1 MMLSTLTRG
10 LQSASPI
17 EPGWATLGGMGR
29 FGEAGEIARL
39 GLKARTPDSK
49 RNVPSACRVAGRA
62 ASPAFGSFLE
72 KFTARRVASSWLPAS
87 RMMYH
92 AGFGPDGVFTAPL
105 KRGSVI
111 VPLGLPLG
119 TFMPVSASIGMS
131 NLPDFNNWTGP
142 ASSGSAS
149 ESAGGNWDMSTFV
162 PVDAKGGMMLHPG
175 PGPLAAGPGPFPAST
190 TRPSRRPSPS
200 CLPCA
205 DAAPGRSMPVA
216 SAIAETHAI
225 VLRPRLLPS
234 QLG

>member
-1 MMLSTLTRG
+1 MFR
-10 LQSASPI
+10 QPA
-17 EPGWATLGGMGR
+17 
-29 FGEAGEIARL
+29 
-39 GLKARTPDSK
+39 
-49 RNVPSACRVAGRA
+49 VRA
-62 ASPAFGSFLE
+62 ASPAFGSFVE
-72 KFTARRVASSWLPAS
+72 KFTPRRVASSWLPAS

-142 ASSGSAS
+142 ASSGSVS
-149 ESAGGNWDMSTFV
+149 ESAGGNWDLSTLV
-162 PVDAKGGMMLHPG
+162 PVAAKGGMMLH
-175 PGPLAAGPGPFPAST
+175 AGPVPFPAST
-190 TRPSRRPSPS
+190 TRPSPRPSPS